1 MKKINFYILSL
12 LGLCLFVELSCT
24 KTTKKSDK
32 PMNVLFITID
42 DLRPTLGCYDAP
54 LIKSPNID
62 AIASEGIIFERAYCQ
77 AAICAPSRPSFLSG
91 LRPDSTGVYGF
102 IKTFREKA
110 PNVVTL
116 PELFKNNGYL
126 STYYGKVFHS
136 DKPDPQSWSREGHIT
151 EPKAWRGYVLK
162 ESKMLD
168 SIAIATPGPPQYGP
182 AFEMADF
189 PDEAY
194 PDSWIADSAI
204 NVLEEV
210 AITGQPFFL
219 AVGFIKPHLPF
230 VSPKKY
236 WDMYNPE
243 DIQLPDYR
251 TEPVGSPLYSID
263 IPGGITTRYSGFEDP
278 KKVNDE
284 MMLKLNHG
292 FLASISFVDAQ
303 LGRVIDKLKEL
314 GLYDNTLIVVLGD
327 HGQKV
332 GEYGAFMKGSN
343 FEIDTRAPLILNCP
357 GRRDKGIRTNALV
370 ELVDIYP
377 SVCELAG
384 IEKPAHLQGTSL
396 NALWETPNMKWED
409 YAFSQRK
416 EDKYLG
422 NAMRTDKYRLVVWS
436 LFEDRDS
443 IVAIELYDHETDP
456 LETLNIAQS
465 HENKELVDKLVA
477 EYYPAWEKSLQTGK

>member
-1 MKKINFYILSL
+1 MKKLNFYILSV
-12 LGLCLFVELSCT
+12 LGLCLFVGLSCT
-24 KTTKKSDK
+24 RTTKKSDK

-42 DLRPTLGCYDAP
+42 DLRPTLGCYNAP

-136 DKPDPQSWSREGHIT
+136 EKPDPQSWSREGNIT
-151 EPKAWRGYVLK
+151 EPPAWRGYVLE
-162 ESKMLD
+162 ESKRDD
-168 SIAIATPGPPQYGP
+168 SIQIATPGPPQYGP
-182 AFEMADF
+182 AFEMADA
-189 PDEAY
+189 PDSAY

-204 NVLEEV
+204 LVLEEV
-210 AITGQPFFL
+210 AETGQPFFL

-230 VSPKKY
+230 VAPKKY
-236 WDMYNPE
+236 WDLYDPAEIHIPE
-243 DIQLPDYR
+243 YR
-251 TEPVGSPLYSID
+251 VMPEGSPLYSID
-263 IPGGITTRYSGFEDP
+263 RPGGITTRYSGFEDP
-278 KKVNDE
+278 KHVSEK
-284 MMLKLNHG
+284 MTLKLNHG

-303 LGRVIDKLKEL
+303 FGRVIDRLKEL
-314 GLYDNTLIVVLGD
+314 GLYENTLIVVLGD

-343 FEIDTRAPLILNCP
+343 FEIDTRAPLIMNCP
-357 GRRDKGIRTNALV
+357 GKRDKAKRTNALV
-370 ELVDIYP
+370 EMVDIYP
-377 SVCELAG
+377 SICELTD

-416 EDKYLG
+416 DGGYLG
-422 NAMRTDKYRLVVWS
+422 NAMRTDRYRFVLWT

-456 LETLNIAQS
+456 LETLNIAPNP
-465 HENKELVDKLVA
+465 ENKELVDKLLT
-477 EYYPAWEKSLQTGK
+477 EYYPAWERSLQTGK

>member
-1 MKKINFYILSL
+1 MHKKSLYILFLS
-12 LGLCLFVELSCT
+12 GLCLFTGLSCT
-24 KTTKKSDK
+24 RTSKSGEQ

-102 IKTFREKA
+102 KKTFREKA
-110 PNVVTL
+110 PYVVTL

-136 DKPDPQSWSREGHIT
+136 EKPDPQSWSREGHIT
-151 EPKAWRGYVLK
+151 EPKNWRGYVLD
-162 ESKMLD
+162 ENNFID
-168 SIAIATPGPPQYGP
+168 SVSIATPGPPQYGP
-182 AFEMADF
+182 AFEMADA

-230 VSPKKY
+230 VAPKKY

-243 DIQLPDYR
+243 DIPLPEYR
-251 TEPVGSPLYSID
+251 TRAVGSPLYSID
-263 IPGGITTRYSGFEDP
+263 YPGGITTRYAGFEDP
-278 KKVNDE
+278 DKVSDE

-303 LGRVIDKLKEL
+303 FGRVINKLKEL
-314 GLYDNTLIVVLGD
+314 DLYDNTLIVVLGD

-332 GEYGAFMKGSN
+332 GEYASYMKNSN
-343 FEIDTRAPLILNCP
+343 FEIDARAPLIVNCP
-357 GRRDKGIRTNALV
+357 AKRDKSIRTRALV

-377 SVCELAG
+377 SVCELTG
-384 IEKPAHLQGTSL
+384 MEKPGHLQGTSF
-396 NALWETPNMKWED
+396 NELWEHPDMEWED
-409 YAFSQRK
+409 YAFSQRQV
-416 EDKYLG
+416 DKYLG
-422 NAMRTDKYRLVVWS
+422 NSMRTDRYRFVLWT

-443 IVAIELYDHETDP
+443 IAAIELYDHETDP
-456 LETLNIAQS
+456 LETKNIATNP
-465 HENKELVDKLVA
+465 ENKELIDKLLA
-477 EYYPAWEKSLQTGK
+477 EYYPAWERSLQTGK

>member
-1 MKKINFYILSL
+1 MKIKSTINLLSL
-12 LGLCLFVELSCT
+12 LIILFIVFSC
-24 KTTKKSDK
+24 KQADKSTK

-42 DLRPTLGCYDAP
+42 DLRPTLGCYNAP
-54 LIKSPNID
+54 LIQTPNID
-62 AIASEGIIFERAYCQ
+62 KLASEGMVFNRAYCQ

-102 IKTFREKA
+102 KKTFREKA

-116 PELFKNNGYL
+116 PELFKNKGYF
-126 STYYGKVFHS
+126 STYYGKIFHS

-151 EPKAWRGYVLK
+151 EPTAWRGYVLK
-162 ESKMLD
+162 ESQIED
-168 SIAIATPGPPQYGP
+168 SISIATPGPPRYGP
-182 AFEMADF
+182 AFEMADA
-189 PDEAY
+189 PDGAY

-210 AITGQPFFL
+210 ALTGQPFFL

-230 VSPKKY
+230 VAPKKY
-236 WDMYNPE
+236 WDLYNPA
-243 DIQLPDYR
+243 DIKIPEYREMPD
-251 TEPVGSPLYSID
+251 GSPLYSINR
-263 IPGGITTRYSGFEDP
+263 PGGITTRYSGFDDRNHVSE
-278 KKVNDE
+278 E
-284 MMLKLNHG
+284 MTLKLNHG

-303 LGRVIDKLKEL
+303 FGRVIDKLKEL
-314 GLYDNTLIVVLGD
+314 DLYDNTLIVVLGD

-332 GEYGAFMKGSN
+332 GEYGAFMKSSN

-357 GRRDKGIRTNALV
+357 GKRDKGQRTNALV

-377 SVCELAG
+377 SVCELIG

-396 NALWETPNMKWED
+396 NALWNNPEMEWTD

-422 NAMRTDKYRLVVWS
+422 NAMRTDRYRLVVWS
-436 LFEDRDS
+436 LFENREQ
-443 IVAIELYDHETDP
+443 IEAIELYGLQNDPGETR
-456 LETLNIAQS
+456 NIAKEP
-465 HENKELVDKLVA
+465 ENKELLDNLLA
-477 EYYPAWEKSLQTGK
+477 EYHVAWAKSLETSK